1 MCIGQVMR
9 FYILMRVNFGDCPMW
24 PEEVEIAHRD
34 FQYSDHTAS
43 YRQLESFVHRMMMMH
58 GNLMNFM
65 N

>member
-1 MCIGQVMR
+1 MGQ
-9 FYILMRVNFGDCPMW
+9 CEW
-24 PEEVEIAHRD
+24 KEERGGSAEEEWD
-34 FQYSDHTAS
+34 FQYSDHTS